1 MDIRACVKVS
11 VGLEHPANHPGSSP
25 ERGEHI
31 FDLGEILV
39 FFAQLCM
46 QGGDSRSTRFV
57 FAETH
62 KGWPVLEL
70 RADRLIVPLPD
81 SMLPEGVGPHESVGY
96 TFRFEPNAAAGVAGW
111 GIFMQMAY
119 PFIVFHPEMCS
130 EAVLE
135 LVRAHEALLR
145 S

>member
-11 VGLEHPANHPGSSP
+11 VGLESPFNYPGSSP

-46 QGGDSRSTRFV
+46 QGGDSRSTQFV
-57 FAETH
+57 FAETD

-70 RADRLIVPLPD
+70 RADRLILPLPD
-81 SMLPEGVGPHESVGY
+81 SMLPERTGPYETVGY
-96 TFRFEPNAAAGVAGW
+96 TFRFEPNAAAGVTGW

-119 PFIVFHPEMCS
+119 PFIAFHPEMCS
-130 EAVLE
+130 DAVLE
-135 LVRAHEALLR
+135 FVRAHEALIK